1 MIITNTDSV
10 EGSRVVEYRGIVS
23 GEAILGANIFK
34 DLFAGIRDIVGG
46 RAAAYEKDLKKAKE
60 LALQE
65 MIDEALDLGADAV
78 VGVDLDY
85 EVLGAK
91 NSMLMVSANGTA
103 VRLKSAA

>member
-10 EGSRVVEYRGIVS
+10 EGSAIVEYRGIVS
-23 GEAILGANIFK
+23 GEAIFGANIFK

-46 RAAAYEKDLKKAKE
+46 RAAAYEKDLKRAKE
-60 LALQE
+60 IALE
-65 MIDEALDLGADAV
+65 ELIAEALALGADAV

-103 VRLKSAA
+103 VTLKSRA